1 MSEKQ
6 DRSLRQ
12 ILVVASVVLFI
23 VLVIVIA
30 FVSWL
35 SNRLSDLH

>member
-12 ILVVASVVLFI
+12 MLVVASVVLFI